1 MEDNLDEGLA
11 KKMCMDKNLP
21 MDTNETV
28 LIDQSL
34 VDENSRS
41 LTTAESTMGISQAEN
56 STLKSSEVEAT
67 LSVSHIE
74 NSLSDSQEENPP
86 LSSTLAINES
96 SVLDSTRV
104 DPIKDLTLDELL
116 LIDSGISMEELS
128 DIQMHT
134 GKAMAIQRSP
144 SVLRIRVFL
153 ILYFLISNTY
163 IFVFL
168 YSFILALVKHLHP
181 CIAFVTA
188 GQSFDDEGVVLSDLE
203 DQRQLSPMLQ
213 MVSPSMEAKTL
224 NIIEMDADL
233 IMNVPREVSYPI
245 LLNVMGLPIKR
256 LRRKCIFKLPPEF
269 DLFRQA
275 VSVFS
280 SYITVGKKS

>member
-1 MEDNLDEGLA
+1 
-11 KKMCMDKNLP
+11 
-21 MDTNETV
+21 
-28 LIDQSL
+28 
-34 VDENSRS
+34 
-41 LTTAESTMGISQAEN
+41 MGISQAEN

-144 SVLRIRVFL
+144 SVLRIRVF
-153 ILYFLISNTY
+153 
-163 IFVFL
+163 
-168 YSFILALVKHLHP
+168 
-181 CIAFVTA
+181 
-188 GQSFDDEGVVLSDLE
+188 
-203 DQRQLSPMLQ
+203 
-213 MVSPSMEAKTL
+213 
-224 NIIEMDADL
+224 
-233 IMNVPREVSYPI
+233 
-245 LLNVMGLPIKR
+245 
-256 LRRKCIFKLPPEF
+256 
-269 DLFRQA
+269 
-275 VSVFS
+275 
-280 SYITVGKKS
+280 